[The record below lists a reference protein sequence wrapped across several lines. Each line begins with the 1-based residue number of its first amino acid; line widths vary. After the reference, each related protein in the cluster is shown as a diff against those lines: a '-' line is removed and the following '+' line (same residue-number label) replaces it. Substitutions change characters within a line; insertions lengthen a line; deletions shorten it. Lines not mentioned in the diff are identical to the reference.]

1 VSDDLTVNRRAFSV
15 GALSDPTPD
24 RDYWLA
30 RSAEERLNAIE
41 IQRRIVYGIDRAT
54 SGLQRIF
61 EVAKRPRR

>member
-15 GALSDPTPD
+15 GALSDPAPD

-30 RSAEERLNAIE
+30 QPVEERLNAIE
-41 IQRRIVYGIDRAT
+41 IQRRIIYGIDRAT
-54 SGLQRIF
+54 SRLQRIF